1 MKTLGTQIAI
11 LMEEGEVRQNLS
23 VLIKFLAFLLGVMA
37 LFTVVFHIIMV
48 QVEGQEHSWFS
59 GFYWTLVTM
68 STLGFGDITFDS
80 DLGRAFSV
88 IVIFTGVILLLVVL
102 PFIFIRYFY
111 APWFE
116 AQVRFRAP
124 RELASGVTDHVIVA
138 DYDLLG
144 PGLVAQFRAYEIP
157 YVFLCPDPERAA
169 SIARDGVE
177 VVCGDL
183 DSIDTYYKIHANS
196 ARLLVANCD
205 DRTNANITLTARE
218 VAPDL
223 PILAVASSEDAV
235 DILQLAGATSV
246 VPFRRQLGE
255 QLANRINAG
264 HAQTHVIGSFEDLLI
279 AEFPILNTPLVGK
292 TVRETRLRES
302 LGLNLIGLWDGGRFQ
317 PSHPDHE
324 LTDHCILVVVGSRER
339 LDELDELLYI
349 YDTNWNPVI
358 VIGGGKVG
366 RSATRA
372 LQKKG
377 VTVHLVERNAELA
390 SQWESLPDRM
400 LVGDAANR
408 ELLVEAGIEDAP
420 SVLLTTNDDATN
432 VFLSVYCRR
441 LNPRIR
447 IVSRVTH
454 ERNVDSIRRAG
465 ADLVLSYA
473 SLAVQT
479 ISARARKRPLVL
491 LGEGVE
497 LMEEGI
503 PPSLAGK
510 TLAESEIGARTGLT
524 VVAVREGES
533 MHSTHKA
540 SQRLPESGRIFLIG
554 SPEGLQKFHDRFV
567 DSD

>member
-1 MKTLGTQIAI
+1 MAI
-11 LMEEGEVRQNLS
+11 LMEEGEVRQNLG
-23 VLIKFLAFLLGVMA
+23 VLIKFLAFLAAVMV
-37 LFTVVFHIIMV
+37 LFSVLFHVIMIR
-48 QVEGQEHSWFS
+48 VEGQEHSWFT

-68 STLGFGDITFDS
+68 STLGFGDVTFQT
-80 DLGRAFSV
+80 DLGRVFSV
-88 IVIFTGVILLLVVL
+88 VVLFSGVILLLVVL

-116 AQVRFRAP
+116 AQVRYRAP
-124 RELASGVTDHVIVA
+124 RQLKTTISDHVIVS

-144 PGLVAQFRAYEIP
+144 PGLVAQFRAHEIP
-157 YVFLCPDPERAA
+157 YVFLCPDAERAA
-169 SIARDGVE
+169 SLSRDGIE
-177 VVCGDL
+177 VVYGDL
-183 DSIDTYYKIHANS
+183 DAIDTYYKIHANS
-196 ARLLVANCD
+196 ARLLVANQD
-205 DRTNANITLTARE
+205 DRTNTNVILTARE
-218 VAPDL
+218 VAPEL
-223 PILAVASSEDAV
+223 PILAIANSEDAI
-235 DILQLAGATSV
+235 DILQLAGADSV
-246 VPFRRQLGE
+246 VPLRRQLGE

-264 HAQTHVIGSFEDLLI
+264 HAQTHVIGSFGDLLI

-292 TVRETRLRES
+292 TVRQTRLRES
-302 LGLNLIGLWDGGRFQ
+302 LGLNLIGLWEGGRFK
-317 PSHPDHE
+317 PTSPEHE

-372 LQKKG
+372 LQRKG

-390 SQWESLPDRM
+390 RKWEELPDRM
-400 LVGDAANR
+400 VVGDAAHR
-408 ELLVEAGIEDAP
+408 ELLLDAGIEEAP

-432 VFLSVYCRR
+432 VFLAVYCRK
-441 LNPRIR
+441 LNPDTR

-479 ISARARKRPLVL
+479 ITARARSRPLVL

-497 LMEEGI
+497 LIEEDV

-510 TLAESEIGARTGLT
+510 TLAESEIGESTGLT
-524 VVAVREGES
+524 VVAVRDGES
-533 MHSTHKA
+533 MRTTHRA
-540 SQRLPESGRIFLIG
+540 DQRLPEGGRLFLIG
-554 SPEGLQKFHDRFV
+554 SPEGLEKFHDRFV
-567 DSD
+567 NHEDD